1 MNTIVIDSNL
11 AVAQAIPLPYSDQA
25 AALLADWKQQRA
37 RLVAPMLWEYEVV
50 STLRKAVALKRMDA
64 ANADSCLHIILILH
78 IELFPPNLALDKL
91 AIKWAK
97 RLDAVVAY
105 DAQYLALAEDMGA
118 DLWSADRKLVEA
130 VRGFGA
136 KWIHWVGEALAGEP

>member
-97 RLDAVVAY
+97 RL
-105 DAQYLALAEDMGA
+105 
-118 DLWSADRKLVEA
+118 EA